1 MHVSEMTFLRDHW
14 YAVAKVEDMANGAP
28 RPVRLFGQEYVLW
41 APAGGDAVVTQP
53 YCPHRGAH
61 LSAAGVRGDRLICR
75 YHGWEYTPSGA
86 CAHIP
91 QLEPSTPIP
100 PKAKLDTWPVVVRYG
115 LLWTCVG
122 TPTEPG
128 PPAWFEA
135 DQLGWRVQV
144 DFFEPWAVSALRVV
158 DNNIDQSHPAF
169 VHQGT
174 FGDPS
179 QPQVPRYQVEPTA
192 AGFKANIIHE
202 VKGVGPQMGIAD
214 ESKRFS
220 RMTEV
225 ELLGPLAT
233 RILLAYGG
241 SPPDYC
247 FYGSATPLDDNHSMY
262 VRCSALAGNEEDQ
275 PYDMFRAF
283 SRRVTEEDR
292 VVLDTTHADFPIDIT
307 SEVHLRCDRTTI
319 EYRRY
324 LGRLATPTVALSGE
338 PGATQAVSGAR

>member
-202 VKGVGPQMGIAD
+202 VKGVGPQMSSCSGPW
-214 ESKRFS
+214 
-220 RMTEV
+220 
-225 ELLGPLAT
+225 PLASFWPT
-233 RILLAYGG
+233 GVRHRTTASTDQPRPSTTTTPCMCAARPWQAMKRI
-241 SPPDYC
+241 SP
-247 FYGSATPLDDNHSMY
+247 TT
-262 VRCSALAGNEEDQ
+262 CSAPLAGE
-275 PYDMFRAF
+275 
-283 SRRVTEEDR
+283 
-292 VVLDTTHADFPIDIT
+292 
-307 SEVHLRCDRTTI
+307 
-319 EYRRY
+319 
-324 LGRLATPTVALSGE
+324 
-338 PGATQAVSGAR
+338 